1 MDTNY
6 KSKHRDTKNFTENTV
21 NSNNFS
27 VTSVVKNKSNKMK
40 DKFLKI
46 FTFLIF
52 GIGFSQ
58 TPISLESAINKALN
72 NNLAIKDGTLKVQYQ
87 EKMQRSATVIDP
99 LMISGEIGQMNS
111 AYVDNKFS
119 VSQTI
124 RLPKFYNSQKKVLA
138 EEYKNSM
145 LQLDV
150 HKWQL
155 KKEISLIYNELKYLD
170 EKKKLLKKAD
180 SIFSQYYKRAEL
192 RLKKGESNLLEKATA
207 ENLRSQAELQLNAL
221 EKDRE
226 IALQKFNFLIND
238 GTFYQNDKEKYTV
251 LDINNL
257 GENFSGNPIILKQ
270 LEQEKNI
277 QNAKLLAE
285 KSKLTPSF
293 NIGYNNMSMYGTGA
307 DDKFYERSARFHS
320 GMVGIGLPVFNSAQ
334 KSVIEAQKINQQIA
348 ENNYQLGSL
357 KLKNQYT
364 QNFNLYQKLTNEI
377 SYYQKTGLANSESIL
392 KTANNQYYNGEIN
405 YLEWTLLVNQAFE
418 IENKYTDRLKELND
432 IIIEINALKSEN

>member
-1 MDTNY
+1 
-6 KSKHRDTKNFTENTV
+6 
-21 NSNNFS
+21 
-27 VTSVVKNKSNKMK
+27 
-40 DKFLKI
+40 
-46 FTFLIF
+46 
-52 GIGFSQ
+52 
-58 TPISLESAINKALN
+58 
-72 NNLAIKDGTLKVQYQ
+72 
-87 EKMQRSATVIDP
+87 
-99 LMISGEIGQMNS
+99 MNS

-138 EEYKNSM
+138 EEYKNST

-150 HKWQL
+150 HKWQI

-357 KLKNQYT
+357 QLKNQYT

-377 SYYQKTGLANSESIL
+377 SYYQKTGLANSASIL